1 MFWFNS
7 ETLKRLS
14 NYPCKM
20 SQEEKVKLQE
30 EWLASF
36 NGVGQPLTFKN
47 DIALIDNNEVTFI
60 QALLYASSNTSKV
73 LNEINNILAENEKKY
88 EEELRE
94 KYNPDDI
101 FKNEIMVEK
110 TSKNNELIE
119 YKETFLKKII
129 NKIKG
134 IWHINL

>member
-88 EEELRE
+88 EEEIRE
-94 KYNPDDI
+94 KNKFI
-101 FKNEIMVEK
+101 FIKYDSEESDQIEIKNG
-110 TSKNNELIE
+110 SLS
-119 YKETFLKKII
+119 
-129 NKIKG
+129 IK
-134 IWHINL
+134 LS